1 MDVHPFSESNGNR
14 HRWMVDRRWGWLRP
28 VLIIRLTAAGA
39 SNPSTSPSSIN
50 SITDTLRDPL
60 AIRERLAQSDPG
72 NAGWQ
77 FDVGISNERIGNV
90 QVAQDDLAA
99 AAKSYKAKRDI
110 ISRLAQSDPG
120 NAGWQRD
127 LAVSY
132 SKIAGLLR
140 QQGDNAQA
148 LDSLKQ
154 GRAIIA
160 RLTLLSPTNATW
172 KSDLAWFDRQ
182 IAALAR

>member
-1 MDVHPFSESNGNR
+1 M
-14 HRWMVDRRWGWLRP
+14 
-28 VLIIRLTAAGA
+28 
-39 SNPSTSPSSIN
+39 
-50 SITDTLRDPL
+50 
-60 AIRERLAQSDPG
+60 RLAFFMESLDTTILNTAVPVVSQ
-72 NAGWQ
+72 AL
-77 FDVGISNERIGNV
+77 GIAPLSMKAV
-90 QVAQDDLAA
+90 LA
-99 AAKSYKAKRDI
+99 SYTL
-110 ISRLAQSDPG
+110 S
-120 NAGWQRD
+120 

-154 GRAIIA
+154 GRAIIV
-160 RLTLLSPTNATW
+160 RLTALSPTNATW